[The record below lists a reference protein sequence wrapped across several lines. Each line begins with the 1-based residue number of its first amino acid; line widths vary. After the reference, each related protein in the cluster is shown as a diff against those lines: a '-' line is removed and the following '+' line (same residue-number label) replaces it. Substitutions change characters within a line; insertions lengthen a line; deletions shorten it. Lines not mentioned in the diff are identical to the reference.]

1 MGITIKNL
9 TLLGKNDFAKV
20 VGDVLRTLKV
30 TVANREAVTNFTAN
44 QSLTVA
50 VLSIG
55 GGEFWA

>member
-30 TVANREAVTNFTAN
+30 IVANREAATFTAGS
-44 QSLTVA
+44 QRLSAA
-50 VLSIG
+50 VVN
-55 GGEFWA
+55 A